1 MLKEK
6 LHSKTI
12 RMKNLIFIMILF
24 ASTQVFAQEEI
35 KVQQKE
41 WAVGDKMQPAFVVE
55 VPQTNAKDAINLWEK
70 TLVPKNIFDTFKKL
84 PKMEKE
90 EKNEW
95 VIQKVLI
102 GEICPDSLDVYT
114 RITETKDRITF
125 AALFDNYGS
134 FIGNNS
140 NEAKNAK
147 EYVRNYAVELYRQG
161 VNNELDDLKK
171 ALKKKEKD
179 LTGSEKDNRK
189 LDRKSEES
197 QSNLSFQRESS
208 TATSSLE
215 ESEERL
221 KEMKKEEKAIKK
233 YAKKIDKN
241 SGKQKKLNKE
251 INKIEDEIKD
261 VERKLKNIK

>member
-1 MLKEK
+1 
-6 LHSKTI
+6 
-12 RMKNLIFIMILF
+12 MKNLIFIMILF
-24 ASTQVFAQEEI
+24 ASTEVFAQEEI

-171 ALKKKEKD
+171 ELKKKEKD
-179 LTGSEKDNRK
+179 LTGYEKDNRK
-189 LDRKSEES
+189 LDRKSENS
-197 QSNLSFQRESS
+197 QSNLSLQRESS

-215 ESEERL
+215 ESEELL

-241 SGKQKKLNKE
+241 SGKQKKLKKE